1 MSLWLIGFVAGLVV
15 TLLVAALLIG
25 ILVEARRIR
34 GLARAASALVGEI
47 DENTRG
53 IWALRDTHTVALTL
67 LGGAKAIDENAA
79 AIVDAVSGK
88 RREQD
93 AA

>member
-1 MSLWLIGFVAGLVV
+1 MSLWLIGFIAGLVV

-34 GLARAASALVGEI
+34 SLARAASALVGEI

-53 IWALRDTHTVALTL
+53 VWALRDTYAVALAL
-67 LGGAKAIDENAA
+67 LGGAEAIDDNAA
-79 AIVDAVSGK
+79 AIVDAVSGA
-88 RREQD
+88 REKD